1 MTASVSTTTTLR
13 RRRGLTEEAATAA
26 VDTACRRLRL
36 PTIRAVVE
44 EAVAAATKD
53 QLTYSGFLAELLLAE
68 VDDRDR
74 RSTARR
80 VKIAGFL
87 ARSTSRTSTTT
98 PTPTSTPPWCTPSLP
113 GTGSAAV
120 SPCA

>member
-1 MTASVSTTTTLR
+1 MTATTSATTALR
-13 RRRGLTEEAATAA
+13 RRRGMTEEAAAAA

-44 EAVAAATKD
+44 EAVAAAIKD

-74 RSTARR
+74 RSTIRR
-80 VKIAGFL
+80 VASAGFPRPKFL
-87 ARSTSRTSTTT
+87 DDIDYDA
-98 PTPTSTPPWCTPSLP
+98 PSAQERAESSYRDKYY
-113 GTGSAAV
+113 GGRW
-120 SPCA
+120 